1 MVLRGE
7 GVEEEGGLRPRL
19 PRQCSSGGGAR
30 TPASVAGRGGG
41 GARSI
46 AIVWFPA
53 ALALASAF
61 AHLLT
66 PPHTGGEGELLP
78 CVVIVVLRRWRER
91 AGAVGGAGWSK
102 EASLSSPALRA
113 GRVEAGARF
122 CFCCCCC
129 CCCGRCTGVG
139 GSAGGGSR
147 AEEDVGF
154 FWCWFRCC
162 WSASSSSVMSCF
174 LGWKKERE
182 ERGEFFRFSSSP
194 SLPLSENIETN
205 LPHALVARGR
215 GRDGQGVALE
225 ADLGAVVESLRER
238 ERVFVCGF

>member
-1 MVLRGE
+1 VVLRGE

-66 PPHTGGEGELLP
+66 PPHTGGEGDLLP
-78 CVVIVVLRRWRER
+78 CVIIVVLRRWRER

-113 GRVEAGARF
+113 GEVEDGARF
-122 CFCCCCC
+122 CFCCC

-174 LGWKKERE
+174 LGWKKGGAKK
-182 ERGEFFRFSSSP
+182 ERGEVSFFVSPPLLVSLSPRTSKPIFLTLSSP
-194 SLPLSENIETN
+194 VGGAVTVRALRWRRTSAPLS
-205 LPHALVARGR
+205 
-215 GRDGQGVALE
+215 
-225 ADLGAVVESLRER
+225 SL
-238 ERVFVCGF
+238 